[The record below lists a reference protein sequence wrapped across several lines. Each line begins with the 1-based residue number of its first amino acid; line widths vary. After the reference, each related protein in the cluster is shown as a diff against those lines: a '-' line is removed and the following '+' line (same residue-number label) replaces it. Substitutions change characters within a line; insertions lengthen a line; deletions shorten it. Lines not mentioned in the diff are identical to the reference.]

1 MIDNF
6 VLLLNAGFRS
16 RVRYI
21 DVLDPTNMSHYVSE
35 VVDAGRDGPLFMVLD
50 ILFGWSYLSDF
61 DFCVCLWHFAS
72 YFGIFWCT

>member
-21 DVLDPTNMSHYVSE
+21 DVLDPTNMSHYISE
-35 VVDAGRDGPLFMVLD
+35 VIDAGRDGPLFMVLD
-50 ILFGWSYLSDF
+50 ILFEWSYLSDF
-61 DFCVCLWHFAS
+61 DFCVYLWYFNS
-72 YFGIFWCT
+72 YFVILWCT